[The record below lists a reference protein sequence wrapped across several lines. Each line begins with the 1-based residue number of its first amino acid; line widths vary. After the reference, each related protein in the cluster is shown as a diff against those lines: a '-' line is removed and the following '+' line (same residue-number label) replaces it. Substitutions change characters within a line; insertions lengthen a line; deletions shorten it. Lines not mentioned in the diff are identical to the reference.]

1 MVVEV
6 IDAPLGRGPCADPV
20 AQATLD
26 MPRTH
31 LPDGDIPRA
40 QREGVR
46 SPASSGCAGDPLGDP
61 IVARRGSHHCRIGST
76 TGTHVEH
83 RVDPYQAVPARI
95 WFIDDIIPA
104 GI

>member
-31 LPDGDIPRA
+31 LPDGDIPGA

-46 SPASSGCAGDPLGDP
+46 TPASSGCAGDPLGDP
-61 IVARRGSHHCRIGST
+61 TVVLRGSHHCRIGPI
-76 TGTHVEH
+76 TGNHVEH
-83 RVDPYQAVPARI
+83 RVVPYQAVPARI
-95 WFIDDIIPA
+95 WFIDDIIQA